1 VETLTEFTALTEDRP
16 GTLSELAM
24 LLASERI
31 NIRTLVAV
39 PAPDQRTIMRFIVDD
54 ITKTESTLAQS
65 GLEYSSR
72 SVLAVEISNEPGS
85 LGGLAKYLAG
95 YQINIESLYVLETG
109 PGTITVVLGLD
120 RLDEARD
127 LLA

>member
-1 VETLTEFTALTEDRP
+1 LETLTEFTIILDDRP
-16 GTLSELAM
+16 GTLSELGM
-24 LLASERI
+24 LLAGEQI
-31 NIRTLVAV
+31 NIRAMAAF
-39 PAPDQRTIMRFIVDD
+39 PAPDQRSVVRLIVDD
-54 ITKTESTLAQS
+54 IAKAEAALAQS